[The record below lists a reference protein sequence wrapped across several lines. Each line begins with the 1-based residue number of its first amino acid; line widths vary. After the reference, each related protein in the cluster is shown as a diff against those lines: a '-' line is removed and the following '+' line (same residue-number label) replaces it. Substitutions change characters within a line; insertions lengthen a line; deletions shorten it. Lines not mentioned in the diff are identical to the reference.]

1 VTDISIRIHM
11 LVTSAVSSFVSK
23 LHREE
28 GQDLIEYALLGG
40 LIAAA
45 IIAVGATLFF
55 TNAVSGMA
63 NGIGRCIDFDNTTPC
78 GPFG

>member
-1 VTDISIRIHM
+1 M
-11 LVTSAVSSFVSK
+11 LVTSAVSSFVDK
-23 LHREE
+23 LKNED

-45 IIAVGATLFF
+45 IAAAAAAGIMSGALS
-55 TNAVSGMA
+55 AMGA
-63 NGIGRCIDFDNTTPC
+63 GIGRCIDFKASTSC